1 MDGFISRVVFID
13 KGNRTA
19 GQVLYFFNTM
29 ALRQQLLN
37 PGFIALN
44 ILLSTIPT
52 DRDRRINLQL

>member
-19 GQVLYFFNTM
+19 GQVLYFFNAM

-52 DRDRRINLQL
+52 DRDRRINL

>member
-1 MDGFISRVVFID
+1 MDGLISRVIFID

-19 GQVLYFFNTM
+19 GQVLYFFNAM

-37 PGFIALN
+37 LNLIALY

-52 DRDRRINLQL
+52 DRYRRINL